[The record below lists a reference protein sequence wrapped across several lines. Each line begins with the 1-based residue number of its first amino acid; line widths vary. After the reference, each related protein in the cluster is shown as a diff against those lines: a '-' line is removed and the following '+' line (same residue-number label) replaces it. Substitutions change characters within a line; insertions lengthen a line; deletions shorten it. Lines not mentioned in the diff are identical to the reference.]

1 MINKQTLSFDYLPI
15 GLIVLMVMTRFHHFG
30 DFLHLP
36 DASLA
41 VFFFAGFY
49 RTTLYA
55 KVIMGGFLLILAGV
69 VDYLAIANG
78 TSAWCIS
85 PAYIFLTLTYAV
97 MWLAGYYCANSEGRN
112 ESNLGFIF
120 VLSSLAATLAFV
132 ISNGSFFLFS
142 GRYEALSWLDYA
154 VIVKQYFPLYIGS
167 AVFYVLLGLGINT
180 LGRTILPSV
189 MKHRKI

>member
-30 DFLHLP
+30 DVLHLP

-49 RTTLYA
+49 RGNLYA
-55 KVIMGGFLLILAGV
+55 KAMMGGFLLILAGV
-69 VDYLAIANG
+69 IDYLAIANG

-85 PAYIFLTLTYAV
+85 PAYVFLTLTYGV
-97 MWLAGYYCANSEGRN
+97 MWLTGCYCASLTARN
-112 ESNLGFIF
+112 VSKLGLIL

-132 ISNGSFFLFS
+132 VSNGSFFLFS
-142 GRYEALSWLDYA
+142 GRYEGLAWLDYA
-154 VIVKQYFPLYIGS
+154 ITVKQYFPLYVGS
-167 AVFYVLLGLGINT
+167 SVFYVLLGLGLNT
-180 LGRTILPSV
+180 LGKTILALTI
-189 MKHRKI
+189 KHQKI